1 MMLGLKK
8 LIYIYLSLEFNS
20 TPFVG
25 FNCNLISGVDLLYQI
40 TIFMDAER
48 TKSMRR
54 MILYSAITG
63 HFIQQKR
70 RQSLNAETDVYLNRW
85 LTNGNIDRQ
94 HHLTVLYRNI
104 QYYFNTITAW
114 YLKSYFMFVS
124 SVNKSNFKSN
134 IHYITIWINGKINK
148 TGHKTRKQCHEQI
161 Q

>member
-70 RQSLNAETDVYLNRW
+70 RQFANEETDVYLYRW
-85 LTNGNIDRQ
+85 STCVTSI
-94 HHLTVLYRNI
+94 
-104 QYYFNTITAW
+104 
-114 YLKSYFMFVS
+114 S
-124 SVNKSNFKSN
+124 SIV
-134 IHYITIWINGKINK
+134 
-148 TGHKTRKQCHEQI
+148 
-161 Q
+161 